1 MHGRRCAGTGSPRAL
16 ANAVRRVS
24 LEWKGCR
31 GDSRG
36 ILAFP
41 GSLRH
46 FLCRKK
52 ALVCRPTQSPGS
64 VRHKSPYAASR
75 AEGLSQTEVTFNCP
89 CLHSFSR
96 SRGGMSE
103 NSLRDSE
110 TDREASFDGANG
122 VVAQDQTEM
131 FLNLNHY
138 LVSGQGR
145 WPGPPSIPNF
155 GALTH
160 CSHEI
165 RRIPHLRSPFSYSP
179 PRPYLQRLSGMYW
192 SPLAQSE
199 YFGATW
205 IGQNRVSRRIL
216 APKHR

>member
-1 MHGRRCAGTGSPRAL
+1 M
-16 ANAVRRVS
+16 
-24 LEWKGCR
+24 
-31 GDSRG
+31 
-36 ILAFP
+36 
-41 GSLRH
+41 
-46 FLCRKK
+46 
-52 ALVCRPTQSPGS
+52 
-64 VRHKSPYAASR
+64 
-75 AEGLSQTEVTFNCP
+75 TFNCP

-216 APKHR
+216 AAETPVSFEIQNPEEVTRR